1 MVKKYSLFHFFWQ
14 FWKSK
19 LVSFGELQIITL
31 MFRCQFFELHR
42 KSTSNFI
49 RIQKIL
55 IVWRM
60 SADSLLELFKGI
72 GLSEAKAK
80 DTVKNGNLSKNLE
93 EAITFTQ
100 NAQISQVSQLCF
112 LSCLSHSFT
121 NFWVH
126 ESIPYDDFL
135 LAMFVS
141 ILSSSQIQEFTKN
154 SSLFPILEC
163 SEAVLL
169 KYIHIKSCSYL
180 HNTYVLIHW
189 YKLWSQLY
197 PKFIFDV
204 KLERKERNMWVLT
217 DFFVMKTRFTM

>member
-1 MVKKYSLFHFFWQ
+1 MLRFISWFGNLLPILPIIEIKHYIYRWWLFLWNLIILKITLLKKNWIQSYLQMIEKYSLFHFFWQ

-19 LVSFGELQIITL
+19 LVTFGELQIITL
-31 MFRCQFFELHR
+31 MFRCQFFKLHR

-60 SADSLLELFKGI
+60 SADSLVELFIGI

-100 NAQISQVSQLCF
+100 NAQIPQVSQLCF

-121 NFWVH
+121 NF
-126 ESIPYDDFL
+126 
-135 LAMFVS
+135 
-141 ILSSSQIQEFTKN
+141 LSPRI
-154 SSLFPILEC
+154 
-163 SEAVLL
+163 
-169 KYIHIKSCSYL
+169 YHI
-180 HNTYVLIHW
+180 T
-189 YKLWSQLY
+189 
-197 PKFIFDV
+197 IFY
-204 KLERKERNMWVLT
+204 
-217 DFFVMKTRFTM
+217 

>member
-60 SADSLLELFKGI
+60 SADSLVELFKGI

-93 EAITFTQ
+93 EAINLTQ
-100 NAQISQVSQLCF
+100 NAKISQVSF
-112 LSCLSHSFT
+112 LSCSSHSFT
-121 NFWVH
+121 NSCVH
-126 ESIPYDDFL
+126 E
-135 LAMFVS
+135 
-141 ILSSSQIQEFTKN
+141 FTIYQ
-154 SSLFPILEC
+154 FYIR
-163 SEAVLL
+163 AVCL
-169 KYIHIKSCSYL
+169 
-180 HNTYVLIHW
+180 N
-189 YKLWSQLY
+189 
-197 PKFIFDV
+197 FD
-204 KLERKERNMWVLT
+204 
-217 DFFVMKTRFTM
+217 